1 MCFSSCLPVINTA
14 AIMRQEYFISTISIS
29 GKRPTK
35 TFDMKK
41 ILILFLIAFT
51 LLNVN
56 AQDKDNQFTIENYY
70 KVKWGY
76 ADEFI
81 NLWKINHYP
90 LLKKA
95 IDKGDII
102 SVVAQRPML
111 HSGEDTRFDF
121 KVIIVFKNEKLAF
134 DPNLTKQY
142 EAQLYPDAV
151 KFKKDEQHRFE
162 LLIAHWDV
170 MIEKI
175 PL

>member
-1 MCFSSCLPVINTA
+1 
-14 AIMRQEYFISTISIS
+14 MRA
-29 GKRPTK
+29 
-35 TFDMKK
+35 K
-41 ILILFLIAFT
+41 IILLIIPLFLI
-51 LLNVN
+51 VN
-56 AQDKDNQFTIENYY
+56 AQAQDKSSYFTIENYY
-70 KVKWGY
+70 KVKWGF

-81 NLWKINHYP
+81 NLWKVNHYP

-102 SVVAQRPML
+102 SVEAEKPKL

-121 KVIIVFKNEKLAF
+121 KVTIVFKTEKLAF

-142 EAQLYPDAV
+142 EKQLYPDLE
-151 KFKKDEQHRFE
+151 KLKKDEQHRFE

-175 PL
+175 EL

>member
-1 MCFSSCLPVINTA
+1 
-14 AIMRQEYFISTISIS
+14 
-29 GKRPTK
+29 
-35 TFDMKK
+35 MKSNK
-41 ILILFLIAFT
+41 LLHILMVTVFVFMFQL
-51 LLNVN
+51 VH
-56 AQDKDNQFTIENYY
+56 AQDKSSYFTIENYY

-81 NLWKINHYP
+81 NLWKVNHYP

-102 SVVAQRPML
+102 SVEAEKPKL

-121 KVIIVFKNEKLAF
+121 KVTIVFKNEKLAF

-142 EAQLYPDAV
+142 EKQLYPDLE
-151 KFKKDEQHRFE
+151 KLKKDEQHRFE

-175 PL
+175 EL